1 MRASR
6 LMAATFP
13 TVTLIVN
20 LSGVAVLWIGAD
32 RVAGGSTEIG
42 SLIAFLTYM
51 MQILS
56 AVMLATFMLSMIP
69 RAGVVGDPHRRGAR
83 HRNVGA
89 AAAPSRSAASAR
101 PEPSSSVAP
110 RSATRA
116 HSTRCS
122 TTCRSSVAPGE
133 TTAIIGSTGAGKTTL
148 LQLAARLMDTTAGSV
163 LIGGVDVRDLDT
175 SILWGSLGYVPQK
188 SYLFG
193 GTIAS
198 NLRFGR
204 PKATDDELW
213 DALEIAQAAGFV
225 QALDDGLDS
234 RVTQSGNNL
243 SGGQRQRLAIARAL
257 VARPSVYLFDDSFS
271 ALDLATEARLRAAL
285 EPRTRDAAV
294 LVVAQRVSTIEFA
307 DQILVLED
315 GQLVGKGR
323 HDDLVDTC
331 PTYAE
336 IVASQRGGL
345 AA

>member
-1 MRASR
+1 
-6 LMAATFP
+6 MAATFP

-69 RAGVVGDPHRRGAR
+69 RAGV
-83 HRNVGA
+83 A
-89 AAAPSRSAASAR
+89 AARIGEVLDTRDLGPPAAPGPSAASAR
-101 PEPSSSVAP
+101 PARSSSAAP

-122 TTCRSSVAPGE
+122 TTCRSTSRRAKRQ
-133 TTAIIGSTGAGKTTL
+133 AIIGSTGAGKTTL
-148 LQLAARLMDTTAGSV
+148 LQLAARLMDTTDGNV
-163 LIGGVDVRDLDT
+163 LVGGVDVRDLDT
-175 SILWGSLGYVPQK
+175 RVLWGSLGYVPQK

-193 GTIAS
+193 GPSRRTSAS
-198 NLRFGR
+198 ADPRPPTTSCGTRSRSPRRRFRAGPRRRARQPRHAERQQPVRRSTSAAGDRPGAGR
-204 PKATDDELW
+204 P
-213 DALEIAQAAGFV
+213 QP
-225 QALDDGLDS
+225 
-234 RVTQSGNNL
+234 R
-243 SGGQRQRLAIARAL
+243 
-257 VARPSVYLFDDSFS
+257 VYLFDDSFS

-294 LVVAQRVSTIEFA
+294 LVVAQRVSTIELA

-315 GQLVGKGR
+315 GQSSARTARRLSSRPVRLRRDRG
-323 HDDLVDTC
+323 
-331 PTYAE
+331 
-336 IVASQRGGL
+336 VAASGGL